1 MLFPILNRFTI
12 QKRQIPFL
20 LEILRKENIRPILDY
35 TNENYKN
42 HEKNE
47 REIINLIQTYPNQYI
62 AVKLSSLSIIQPI
75 LTEKYLKK
83 ITENSIQQN
92 SKILIDAEQSFLQ
105 CNINYLTDEFIKEY
119 NKDKV
124 HLYKT
129 YQMYRKDSLKELEK
143 DLSQL
148 RDYSMG
154 VKLVRGAYYKEDIS
168 TGLLYSKKGD
178 TDKNYNRGIYL
189 FQELSKE
196 KDILM
201 CATHNKKSIS
211 IAKGLNRNIEFS
223 QLMGMSDSLS
233 KNLIKENYKVFKYVP
248 YGNFRDTY
256 PYLIRRLYENYPMI
270 MNLWK

>member
-20 LEILRKENIRPILDY
+20 LKKLEKENIRPILDY

-42 HEKNE
+42 HEKNDKE
-47 REIINLIQTYPNQYI
+47 IRELIQTYPNQYI
-62 AVKLSSLSIIQPI
+62 AVKLSSLNIIQPI
-75 LTEKYLKK
+75 RTETYLKK
-83 ITENSIQQN
+83 IIENSIKQK
-92 SKILIDAEQSFLQ
+92 SKLLIDAEQSILQ
-105 CNINYLTDEFIKEY
+105 TNINSLTNKFIKEY
-119 NKDKV
+119 NQDKV
-124 HLYKT
+124 HIYKT
-129 YQMYRKDSLKELEK
+129 YQMYRKDSLNELEK
-143 DLSQL
+143 DLSQP
-148 RDYSMG
+148 RDYFIG

-168 TGLLYSKKGD
+168 TGLLYSKKED

-196 KDILM
+196 KDIVM
-201 CATHNKKSIS
+201 CATHNEKSIS

-223 QLMGMSDSLS
+223 QLMGMSNTLT
-233 KNLIKENYKVFKYVP
+233 KKLVKENYKVFKYIP

-270 MNLWK
+270 INLWK